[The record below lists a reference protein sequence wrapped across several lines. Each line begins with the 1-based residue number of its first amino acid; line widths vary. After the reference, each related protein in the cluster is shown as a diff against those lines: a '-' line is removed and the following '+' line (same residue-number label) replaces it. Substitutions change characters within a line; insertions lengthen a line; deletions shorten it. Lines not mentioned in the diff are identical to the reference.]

1 MDGLDGRL
9 LPIGWVQLLKGLKL
23 KGPAS
28 ARIPLAGVR
37 KGHHKTRRGLAAF
50 AAASDAAIAAQ
61 HARGVRDIELSWVLE
76 DNEDLIGLTRLQNC
90 ERYKT
95 YRIYERR
102 LEGL

>member
-1 MDGLDGRL
+1 MSVSVWHSSPRD
-9 LPIGWVQLLKGLKL
+9 P
-23 KGPAS
+23 S
-28 ARIPLAGVR
+28 
-37 KGHHKTRRGLAAF
+37 HAAF